1 MGGYP
6 LGPYPELVVGT
17 FIIGLF
23 PELSAAPLTELALPC
38 GVERTVGLALD
49 GVKLVILA
57 TPELVAA
64 LLAADGCNE
73 GAVRKLGVVSR

>member
-17 FIIGLF
+17 VIIGLF

-49 GVKLVILA
+49 GARLVIPDA
-57 TPELVAA
+57 RWCEARRCR
-64 LLAADGCNE
+64 D
-73 GAVRKLGVVSR
+73 